1 MRLVVATALGLAT
14 AATLFFLIGVLP
26 ALLHSPA
33 EPSDG
38 PGGGLII
45 GFYLVSGL
53 AYGVFV
59 AVFVS
64 LFAFIYLSPAW
75 DESNKAR

>member
-1 MRLVVATALGLAT
+1 MRLVIATALGLAT
-14 AATLFFLIGVLP
+14 AATLFFFIGVLP
-26 ALLHSPA
+26 TLLHTPV
-33 EPSDG
+33 EPSDA

-53 AYGVFV
+53 AYGAFF

-64 LFAFIYLSPAW
+64 LFAFIYLSPSW
-75 DESNKAR
+75 DKSNKAR